1 MTDTQ
6 AGTRQA
12 RLRDALDSALMN
24 MMAVLPGADNE
35 PGWELLTAEE
45 GWTVR
50 QTLAHLGSS
59 EASMNRLIALALA
72 ARGAGQPIT
81 GDVLRGKDGTPF
93 DRDRWNDGQVAKR
106 AEQPASALRVEL
118 TEARAATLRALA
130 AHSEGDLET
139 PAWHPAVGMTTV
151 EGIYKI
157 MGIHMKDHTRAM
169 KAALRSSYGHY
180 WGETEGRGRE

>member
-1 MTDTQ
+1 MTDR
-6 AGTRQA
+6 RQE
-12 RLRDALDSALMN
+12 RLRDALDSALAN

-72 ARGAGQPIT
+72 AHRAGQT
-81 GDVLRGKDGTPF
+81 FDGDALRGKDGSPF

-106 AEQPASALRVEL
+106 AAQPPSALRVEL
-118 TEARAATLRALA
+118 TDARAATLRALA
-130 AHSEGDLET
+130 AQSEADLDT
-139 PAWHPAVGMTTV
+139 PAWHPALGACTV
-151 EGIYKI
+151 EMIYKV

-180 WGETEGRGRE
+180 WGETEAQGRG